1 MDVIDTTPASAACP
15 PIQLEATQ
23 SLQEQLDGPLL
34 NKVTNVLQFMDA
46 QGINLTIFLDA
57 LSWGDP
63 EYNSDKIRYAQT
75 GLILSEEL
83 PIILQR
89 GWKPLRIPG
98 SPHARPQ

>member
-1 MDVIDTTPASAACP
+1 MSYTNIFLNEDACYATDSSDSEEESGNLEMDINDAVPISVACP

-23 SLQEQLDGPLL
+23 SLREQLDGPFI

-63 EYNSDKIRYAQT
+63 ECN
-75 GLILSEEL
+75 
-83 PIILQR
+83 
-89 GWKPLRIPG
+89 
-98 SPHARPQ
+98 